1 MLGIKSRMTCM
12 FVKIRLFKMLT
23 RRVLTR
29 GCEIWK
35 LSLSQK
41 REDLLKTFERNIL
54 RGIFVKARG
63 NRMWIIKYNEEI

>member
-1 MLGIKSRMTCM
+1 
-12 FVKIRLFKMLT
+12 MLT

-35 LSLSQK
+35 LSLSLSQK

-54 RGIFVKARG
+54 RGIFGKARG